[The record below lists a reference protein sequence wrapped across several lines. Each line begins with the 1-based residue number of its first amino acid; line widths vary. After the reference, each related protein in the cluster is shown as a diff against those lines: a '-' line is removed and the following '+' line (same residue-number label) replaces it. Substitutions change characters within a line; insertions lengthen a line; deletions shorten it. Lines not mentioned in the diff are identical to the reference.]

1 MLKWVYYEW
10 ICAVAEDVLGKV
22 GSGRRLTERRV
33 FLFDGLMIL
42 CKPNSKRA
50 SVSVTGPIGGEYR
63 LKERYFI
70 RKVEIIDRE
79 DTEGVQLCALMKCQ
93 SVKYHVYFLSFYH
106 TLNILLILRN
116 NNIQLL
122 IFELYVKML

>member
-1 MLKWVYYEW
+1 MNTFISESDAIEMLLMLMY
-10 ICAVAEDVLGKV
+10 CTCMLAVAEDVLRKV
-22 GSGRRLTERRV
+22 GSGRRLTDRRV

-63 LKERYFI
+63 LKERFFI

-79 DTEGVQLCALMKCQ
+79 DTEGM
-93 SVKYHVYFLSFYH
+93 
-106 TLNILLILRN
+106 
-116 NNIQLL
+116 
-122 IFELYVKML
+122 

>member
-1 MLKWVYYEW
+1 MLFKWVCYRW

-79 DTEGVQLCALMKCQ
+79 DTEGVHLCTIYNEVAICE
-93 SVKYHVYFLSFYH
+93 VPYF
-106 TLNILLILRN
+106 IL
-116 NNIQLL
+116 
-122 IFELYVKML
+122 